1 MRILPDVVFTRRN
14 MNGCLVCGLLNG
26 TSVGINLRDGLI
38 WDPNFSNTLELTVES
53 LDKCCGIFG
62 S

>member
-1 MRILPDVVFTRRN
+1 

-26 TSVGINLRDGLI
+26 HSVGINLRDGLI